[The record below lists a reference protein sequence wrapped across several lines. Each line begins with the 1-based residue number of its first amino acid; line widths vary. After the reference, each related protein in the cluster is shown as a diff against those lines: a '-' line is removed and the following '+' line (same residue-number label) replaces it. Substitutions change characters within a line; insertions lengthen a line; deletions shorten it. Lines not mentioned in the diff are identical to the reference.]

1 MQTIFNELVS
11 IVDPAIFVAGALF
24 LMFFL
29 LWLVL
34 KPLNY
39 WYWKIEERDRLLE
52 NMDKQLAELCHT
64 QRRNER
70 TVQGEEILRAI
81 SDVKAH
87 QERET
92 AARERQRTESCEK
105 QTHAAEPADRTENG
119 DLHDKPEEVNGE
131 RAQEKAIGRT
141 KRRYSTSA
149 DAVDKNG
156 RVHLREDIEKMI
168 RF

>member
-1 MQTIFNELVS
+1 MQTIFNELIS

-24 LMFFL
+24 LMVFL

-52 NMDKQLAELCHT
+52 NMDKQLTELCHT

-70 TVQGEEILRAI
+70 TVQGEEILKAI

-92 AARERQRTESCEK
+92 AVRERAESREK
-105 QTHAAEPADRTENG
+105 QTHAAESTDRTESADLHEKSAGIDGERTQEKRFPKPNG
-119 DLHDKPEEVNGE
+119 DTAPPRMRL
-131 RAQEKAIGRT
+131 IRT
-141 KRRYSTSA
+141 EGCICGK
-149 DAVDKNG
+149 
-156 RVHLREDIEKMI
+156 I
-168 RF
+168 